1 MNAQELNAPKLN
13 DQERDNAIAD
23 PRTYGDE
30 TLIHSLLADLRDN
43 DPVHWTRPE
52 GFRPYWTVTKY
63 ADILE
68 VERLNDKF
76 HNEPRS
82 TLMNIQTENDLAAMW
97 GGPDPKTG
105 RVSPFR
111 TLIDMDGEDHRAYR
125 GLSQAWFMPGNLKKL
140 EARTAELAK
149 RYVDLM
155 MTKGP
160 ECDFA
165 RDIAVYYPLHV
176 IMSILGVPESDEP
189 LMLKLTQELFGGAD
203 PDMKRK
209 DDASTGT
216 VQSNTI
222 MDFFVYFNKMTAE
235 RRANPGEDLASV
247 IANGKVK
254 GCPLGDLETASYYII
269 VATAGHDTT
278 SSTIAGGLRA
288 LIENPGELAKLRA
301 NPELLGPAVDEMLR
315 WVTPVQHFMRTAM
328 EDHVLRGTRI
338 EKGQALQL
346 LYVSGN
352 RDADAFADPFAFRID
367 RGPNRHVA
375 FGYGAHVCLGQHLA
389 KMEAKAFFK
398 ELLGR
403 LDSIEMAGEPKR
415 IQSTFVTGLKTLPV
429 RYSIRP

>member
-1 MNAQELNAPKLN
+1 MSEL
-13 DQERDNAIAD
+13 DNAIAD

-30 TLIHSLLADLRDN
+30 ARIHELLSGLRKD
-43 DPVHWTRPE
+43 DPLHWTEPE
-52 GFRPYWTVTKY
+52 GFRPYWAVTKY

-68 VERLNDKF
+68 IEKLNDKF

-82 TLMNIQTENDLAAMW
+82 TLMNIQTEHDLAAMW

-111 TLIDMDGEDHRAYR
+111 TLIDMDNPDHRAYR
-125 GLSQAWFMPGNLKKL
+125 GLTQAWFMPANLKKL
-140 EARTAELAK
+140 EARTNELAK

-155 MTKGP
+155 MERGP

-165 RDIAVYYPLHV
+165 REIAVYYPLHV

-189 LMLKLTQELFGGAD
+189 LMLKLTQELFGGTD

-209 DDASTGT
+209 ETEGT
-216 VQSNTI
+216 NTSTI
-222 MDFFVYFNKMTAE
+222 MDFFVYFNKMSAE

-247 IANGKVK
+247 IANGKVN

-288 LIENPGELAKLRA
+288 LIENPDELAKLKA
-301 NPELLGPAVDEMLR
+301 NPDLLGSAVDEMFR
-315 WVTPVQHFMRTAM
+315 WSTPVQHFMRTAM
-328 EDHVLRGTRI
+328 DDHELRGKTIR
-338 EKGQALQL
+338 KGEALQL

-352 RDADAFADPFAFRID
+352 RDEEVFADPFRFKVD
-367 RGPNRHVA
+367 RENNRHVA
-375 FGYGAHVCLGQHLA
+375 FGYGAHVCIGQHLA
-389 KMEAKAFFK
+389 KMEIKAFFK
-398 ELLGR
+398 ELIGR
-403 LDSIEMAGEPKR
+403 LQSIELTGEPKR
-415 IQSTFVTGLKTLPV
+415 IQSTFVSGLKSLPV
-429 RYSIRP
+429 RYAMSA